1 MQDFLTIACPH
12 SELCWSS
19 FSRIRTEYGE
29 MRTNITPN
37 TDTFHAVCYKAL
49 HRKCL
54 QGLAISVSQT
64 NSMEAMFS
72 GNRFPSIFVSTL
84 NIPLYENMSK
94 YWFFLVRT
102 FLCLDLI
109 LIFFFIWTIQSKSP
123 NSVQISENKDQK
135 KNHIQTTFTY
145 CMLAFWDMY
154 LKPAHSWQIRY

>member
-37 TDTFHAVCYKAL
+37 TDTFHAVCYKLSIGNACRAWL
-49 HRKCL
+49 YLWVKLIQWRQCF
-54 QGLAISVSQT
+54 QETVFLAFLFQLWT
-64 NSMEAMFS
+64 Y
-72 GNRFPSIFVSTL
+72 
-84 NIPLYENMSK
+84 LYMKMCQNTD
-94 YWFFLVRT
+94 FFLVPI
-102 FLCLDLI
+102 FLCLGLI